1 MVMRIIRVLEQRQSS
16 PRFWA
21 TLPFSARRINRGQRF
36 FLDNGEE
43 VEFECPYSSLLVPG
57 QQLETE
63 QGDIVEIIGEEELV
77 SVATLY
83 QNHALL
89 FGRACY
95 ILGVFRVPA
104 ELGREWLRYP
114 VNKQVDDKL
123 KELGLEVHTE
133 KAVFCPDRDS
143 FLYQTLM
150 EATRNTSSPSTA
162 NDYPLSYNIPYGP
175 SAVPFNS
182 SAVGNQYQY
191 QQNYISDPYP
201 PYVQPTPEYVERE
214 YIVQDQYGYDPY
226 NPHLPSRAF
235 SIQKVLI
242 EEQWLPRKLPRSR
255 RMSLWGLQ
263 SVRESWCSEWHTYLP
278 LSMTPSST

>member
-143 FLYQTLM
+143 FLYQTLI

-162 NDYPLSYNIPYGP
+162 SDYPLNYNIPYGP
-175 SAVPFNS
+175 SAVPFDS
-182 SAVGNQYQY
+182 AAVGNQYQY

-226 NPHLPSRAF
+226 NPPPYRAPPQNNSGGF
-235 SIQKVLI
+235 F
-242 EEQWLPRKLPRSR
+242 R
-255 RMSLWGLQ
+255 RLLDD
-263 SVRESWCSEWHTYLP
+263 L
-278 LSMTPSST
+278 